1 MINIYCIE
9 DINGLCYVGSTKES
23 LRRRF
28 NRHKVK
34 KNSNSKYSS
43 SSRYLDLDNAEI
55 IFLEECNNNKKE
67 RNEAEQYY
75 IQNIKCVNAIKNLTG
90 SNTIIYKNW
99 KRSFGR
105 HNNLQTID
113 PSIFL

>member
-9 DINGLCYVGSTKES
+9 DINGLCYVGSTKET

-34 KNSNSKYSS
+34 KNSNGKYIT
-43 SSRYLDLDNAEI
+43 SSRFLDLDNAEI
-55 IFLEECNNNKKE
+55 LFLEECNEDE
-67 RNEAEQYY
+67 RNEVEQYY
-75 IQNIKCVNAIKNLTG
+75 IQNMNCVNQARNLTG
-90 SNTIIYKNW
+90 HNRKIYNEW
-99 KRSFGR
+99 KQSFGR
-105 HNNLQTID
+105 HNNLKNID